1 MKQFIRKILTLS
13 AIAIIAALPA
23 FGARSWESL
32 KNTDRLPQSRIV
44 KQTVDIEVR
53 SAGSRIIVTTSRP
66 VQVRVFSILGQLISQ
81 ETLPAGTSMLEL
93 NMHGVFI
100 VKIGDTTCKV
110 AL

>member
-1 MKQFIRKILTLS
+1 MIFITS
-13 AIAIIAALPA
+13 AITSM
-23 FGARSWESL
+23 GARNWESL
-32 KNTDRLPQSRIV
+32 KSNERLPQSRVV

-66 VQVRVFSILGQLISQ
+66 VQVRVFTILGQLISV
-81 ETLPAGTSMLEL
+81 ENLPAGTSMLEL